1 MGDVDGPTSQAN
13 WSDQPVDRAGITS
26 LVQPMSPQTA
36 ANQDIDISS
45 RLLRTRY
52 RTGQPIH
59 GSGWFYSGY
68 SGFHPPFLKRFS
80 ELIKRDKKRKEL
92 KRLKILK
99 LTTENKTF
107 FKISPKKKKK
117 KKKKKK

>member
-1 MGDVDGPTSQAN
+1 MGPMRLRLVRSTSRRRGIN
-13 WSDQPVDRAGITS
+13 WFNCCQPAVTATTPGS
-26 LVQPMSPQTA
+26 STA
-36 ANQDIDISS
+36 AAGCLEPGIELANS
-45 RLLRTRY
+45 
-52 RTGQPIH
+52 IH

-107 FKISPKKKKK
+107 FQISFRKQK
-117 KKKKKK
+117 